1 MKELDKIDFRILK
14 ILQKNARI
22 PMTELA
28 EKVGLSTT
36 PVTERVRRLE
46 REHYITG
53 YHAHLNPHLLGK
65 PLLVFVELKLQS
77 KSGNIFEDFKKEVLK
92 IPQIM
97 ECHLVSGEYDY
108 LIKVRL
114 HDMSAY
120 RDMLGNILLQLPAAS
135 ESRSYV
141 VMEEVKENTVLYL
154 D

>member
-46 REHYITG
+46 REHYISG
-53 YHAHLNPHLLGK
+53 YHAHLNPPSVGQTTIG
-65 PLLVFVELKLQS
+65 FCRAE
-77 KSGNIFEDFKKEVLK
+77 
-92 IPQIM
+92 
-97 ECHLVSGEYDY
+97 
-108 LIKVRL
+108 
-114 HDMSAY
+114 
-120 RDMLGNILLQLPAAS
+120 AAS
-135 ESRSYV
+135 QIGQYFRRFQKRSA
-141 VMEEVKENTVLYL
+141 ENSANYGMPLGVGRIRLS